1 MGNTLDDAVGGEHIA
16 FIWYSGESLARR
28 ADGDARQVGGDARQ
42 MGCIATCIARQT
54 VLQGEQKYCKVNRE
68 CCKTDGVALQH
79 VLQGKWCCKASRSIA
94 K

>member
-1 MGNTLDDAVGGEHIA
+1 MGNTLDDAVSGEHIA

-28 ADGDARQVGGDARQ
+28 ADGDARRV
-42 MGCIATCIARQT
+42 GCIATRIARQT